1 MFGDLIPDTVSKMK
15 NPEFAAKVNVNNSVM
30 RARYIRLENELA
42 EAFSFESKNYDHKF
56 RGYKYGSKWNYMTDY
71 NFFGGIVDDFV
82 NGNTSQY
89 NKLCALLEER
99 LTDLSEEEFKNCRT
113 VLNDI
118 KNNKHRQPGYDLAS
132 AKESVIPKTGF
143 QIF

>member
-1 MFGDLIPDTVSKMK
+1 
-15 NPEFAAKVNVNNSVM
+15 
-30 RARYIRLENELA
+30 
-42 EAFSFESKNYDHKF
+42 
-56 RGYKYGSKWNYMTDY
+56 MTDY
-71 NFFGGIVDDFV
+71 NFFGGIVYDFV

-132 AKESVIPKTGF
+132 ARNLLF
-143 QIF
+143 QKLDFKSSNK

>member
-1 MFGDLIPDTVSKMK
+1 MWSTICDHALPVLARGMKDSLELVRRMSIAMFGDLIPDTVSKMK

-82 NGNTSQY
+82 NGNTSQ
-89 NKLCALLEER
+89 NKKMCALLE
-99 LTDLSEEEFKNCRT
+99 
-113 VLNDI
+113 
-118 KNNKHRQPGYDLAS
+118 
-132 AKESVIPKTGF
+132 
-143 QIF
+143 